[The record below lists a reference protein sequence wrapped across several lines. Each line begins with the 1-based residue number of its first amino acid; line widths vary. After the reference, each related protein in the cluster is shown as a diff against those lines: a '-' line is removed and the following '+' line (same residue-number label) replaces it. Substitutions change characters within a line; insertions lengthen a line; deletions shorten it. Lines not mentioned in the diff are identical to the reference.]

1 MSPAERVENLIL
13 GGGAA
18 GKLLA
23 WELARAGRR
32 TPPPCRSGTSRQPLR
47 HRGPRNGPPSKK
59 GSLVPFQSARRRRRR
74 SLTVPTREIRNR
86 PHVYER
92 PARLGVNDWALS
104 GDWTMRKDAA
114 ALNRAGGSITHRFHA
129 PDLHLVMGP
138 PAPERP

>member
-32 TPPPCRSGTSRQPLR
+32 TPPHTVRAHRVSELR
-47 HRGPRNGPPSKK
+47 HRGPRSGPPSKK
-59 GSLVPFQSARRRRRR
+59 GSRCR
-74 SLTVPTREIRNR
+74 SSRHDDGDVGVSTVPTGEIRNR

-104 GDWTMRKDAA
+104 GDWTVRKDAA
-114 ALNRAGGSITHRFHA
+114 ALNKAGGSIHVS
-129 PDLHLVMGP
+129 LS
-138 PAPERP
+138 RP